1 MKRLILVI
9 STVSALL
16 VGQDAAGNYAL
27 SGLDVQYY
35 NLARYDTPILV
46 TDIYGAGV
54 TLPISQL
61 NAGEIFY
68 ALRNGPL
75 SDAALSAI
83 NVNLNVNLNDDGTGE
98 IAAGSFYPDV
108 NVDPDICVSDVQV
121 LPITDQLLYESNAGL
136 NLTNYGVNVA
146 GLPSISAYAGQGG
159 FGGLGLSQSVVFDY
173 FPMIP
178 IQPTLCDGAGNCFDI
193 VYPDGSVLPGGTP
206 TPGVQVGYWLKEG
219 VNASGFQSIIPGNT
233 DPDFYLEWHAIDG
246 ADAESGLGDII
257 GDDEDGDGTDFDRI
271 FGLPYI
277 SAAYI
282 APDCFVLP
290 GLNYPIF
297 GGQAIVDAIRDLVEG
312 GCVAEI
318 SASLPGACAAY
329 GVEGA
334 INAICLGLGADAGT
348 CAYVA
353 ADFAAASGGDCDVA
367 LAMATAT
374 GEGTL
379 CHTAADIAED
389 ACVDEAN
396 GVANDGYVM
405 DASLA
410 LWGNLLTANA
420 AAFQQCAPVYGE
432 ADCMGMFGAND
443 SDHDFNGVD
452 GRLVMN
458 YSPTC
463 VPQIEIR
470 EVAAEFISVGEC
482 GDLIGDTNGDGGINV
497 LDVVGLVAHVLG
509 NAELSEAGQC
519 NADINADGI
528 LNVLDIVGLVQIIL
542 NPRVDN
548 ATSVEF
554 NVSGQEVTMT
564 ADGYV
569 GAIQMTLS
577 HGDNFTLNLTETALV
592 ADYATKG
599 NTTTLIIVAPEE
611 NVLFSANGEFTIESV
626 TAAST
631 ADSYLNASVN
641 LPKDFTVT
649 AAYPNPFNPTTQ
661 LSLHLNAQAD
671 VSVKVFNMN
680 GQLVDVISE
689 GNLESGSYS
698 FTWNGAHASS
708 GVYFIQTEVGSEVHN
723 QKIMLVK

>member
-9 STVSALL
+9 STVSAFL
-16 VGQDAAGNYAL
+16 VGQDATGNYTL

-35 NLARYDTPILV
+35 SAARYNTPIIV
-46 TDIYGAGV
+46 SDIYGAGV
-54 TLPISQL
+54 SLPISQI

-68 ALRNGPL
+68 EVRNGPL
-75 SDAALSAI
+75 SDAMLSAI
-83 NVNLNVNLNDDGTGE
+83 NVNLNVNLNEDGTGE
-98 IAAGSFYPDV
+98 IAEGSFYPDV
-108 NVDPDICVSDVQV
+108 DVIDCISDV
-121 LPITDQLLYESNAGL
+121 LTLSITDNLLYQSNAEL
-136 NLTNYGVNVA
+136 NLTNIGVNVV
-146 GLPSISAYAGQGG
+146 GLPSISPYAGQSG

-173 FPMIP
+173 FPMEP
-178 IQPTLCDGAGNCFDI
+178 IHPTLCDGAGNCFDL
-193 VYPDGSVLPGGTP
+193 VYPDGSVLPGGAP
-206 TPGVQVGYWLKEG
+206 MPGVQVGYWLKEG
-219 VNASGFQSIIPGNT
+219 VNASGFQSMIPGNT

-246 ADAESGLGDII
+246 IDSESGLGDII
-257 GDDEDGDGTDFDRI
+257 GEDEDGDGTDFDRI

-282 APDCFVLP
+282 EPDCFVLP
-290 GLNYPIF
+290 GLSNPIF
-297 GGQAIVDAIRDLVEG
+297 GGQAIVDALHDLVEG
-312 GCVAEI
+312 GCVSTVEEQFPA
-318 SASLPGACAAY
+318 ACSAY

-334 INAICLGLGADAGT
+334 IDALCLGLGADAET

-353 ADFAAASGGDCDVA
+353 AGFAAQTNDCNVA

-379 CHTAADIAED
+379 CYTAADIAEGECID
-389 ACVDEAN
+389 RVD
-396 GVANDGYVM
+396 VANDGYVM
-405 DASLA
+405 DVSLA
-410 LWGNLLTANA
+410 PWSNLLTANA
-420 AAFQQCAPVYGE
+420 AGYQGCMAQVGDA
-432 ADCMGMFGAND
+432 AICMGLYGADD

-452 GRLVMN
+452 GRLIMRFE
-458 YSPTC
+458 PTC

-470 EVAAEFISVGEC
+470 EVAAEFVAVGEC
-482 GDLIGDTNGDGGINV
+482 GVLIGDTNSDGGINV

-509 NAELSEAGQC
+509 NAELGADGQC

-528 LNVLDIVGLVQIIL
+528 LNVLDIVGLVQVIL
-542 NPRVDN
+542 NPRTDY
-548 ATSVEF
+548 ASSVEF
-554 NVSGQEVTMT
+554 NVIDQKVTMT

-577 HGDNFTLNLTETALV
+577 HGDNFKLNLTENALV
-592 ADYATKG
+592 ADYSTKG
-599 NTTTLIIVAPEE
+599 NTTTFIVVAPEE
-611 NVLFSANGEFTIESV
+611 NTLFSANGEFTIESV

-631 ADSYLNASVN
+631 ADSYLNTTVN
-641 LPKDFTVT
+641 LPQDFTVT

-661 LSLHLNAQAD
+661 LSLHLNAQAE

-680 GQLVDVISE
+680 GQLVDVISK

-698 FTWNGAHASS
+698 FTWNGAQASS